1 MDISFTHLGLGVP
14 DILLPASPIDLT
26 KWATIACDQHTSEQE
41 YWTKVED
48 IVGENP
54 STYHI
59 VYPEIY
65 LHAPDEAERIAA
77 IQDTMDAYLADG
89 VIAPIGPGFIL
100 IERTLPDE
108 RTRTG
113 LVAALDLEAYDFSE
127 NARSLIRPTEDTIVD
142 RIPPRLRIREGASL
156 EIPHIMV
163 LMDDP
168 DKSVLEPLLS
178 QRDRLS
184 LVYDTDLMLGG
195 GHIRG
200 YHIREGKY
208 LSQIENALS
217 SLLAKKKAQYGDP
230 LLFAMGDGNHSLA
243 TAQAYWDTIK
253 KDLGPAEKETHPARY
268 ALVEIQNIHDAG
280 IHFEP
285 IHRVMFSVN
294 PKAFRDALF
303 SFYQDANCRVQT
315 DTIPVS
321 DMQER
326 VIPPADNSAHSVILL
341 HGGQCELVTVSPG
354 LHYLPAGTI
363 QRFLDAYLSENK
375 KIKIDYIHGKTSLAA
390 LAQKPDTV
398 GIYLPPVPKHSFF
411 DTIVTEGVMPQ
422 KTFSMGEA
430 AEKRYYME
438 CRRIQP

>member
-14 DILLPASPIDLT
+14 DILLPDPRIDLA
-26 KWATIACDQHTSEQE
+26 KWATIACDQYTSEQE
-41 YWTKVED
+41 YWTNVEE
-48 IVGENP
+48 IVGECP

-65 LHAPDEAERIAA
+65 LHAPDEDKRIAA

-100 IERTLPDE
+100 VERTLADG

-127 NARSLIRPTEDTIVD
+127 NSRSLIRPTEGTIVD
-142 RIPPRLRIREGASL
+142 RIPPRLRIREGACL

-163 LMDDP
+163 LLDDP
-168 DKSVLEPLLS
+168 DASVLEPLMAQKDDLP
-178 QRDRLS
+178 
-184 LVYDTDLMLGG
+184 LVYDTGLMLGG

-200 YHIREGKY
+200 YHIREERW
-208 LSQIENALS
+208 LSRIENTLTALWE
-217 SLLAKKKAQYGDP
+217 KKKVQYGDP

-243 TAQAYWDTIK
+243 TAQAYWDNVK
-253 KDLGPAEKETHPARY
+253 KDLNPAERDNHPARY
-268 ALVEIQNIHDAG
+268 ALVEIQNIHDPG

-285 IHRVMFSVN
+285 IHRALFSVN
-294 PKAFRDALF
+294 PDAFRDALVSYF
-303 SFYQDANCRVQT
+303 DEQNCRVT
-315 DTIPVS
+315 MGTIPAS
-321 DMQER
+321 TMKER
-326 VIPPADNSAHSVILL
+326 VIPPEDNSAHSIVLL
-341 HGGQCELVTVSPG
+341 HGEQCELVTVSPG

-363 QRFLDAYLSENK
+363 QRFLDAFLSGNK
-375 KIKIDYIHGKTSLAA
+375 KAKIDYIHGRKA
-390 LAQKPDTV
+390 LCALSQKPDTV
-398 GIYLPPVPKHSFF
+398 GIYLPPVSKHSFF
-411 DTIVTEGVMPQ
+411 DTIVTEGVMPK

-430 AEKRYYME
+430 EEKRYYLE